1 MNLQVEVGK
10 DFKFLKN
17 ILLSKS
23 KDNYPY
29 TMDDFFD
36 VDKDIFGRTT
46 NLKNSFILFF
56 KFNNNIIGT
65 YAAKKLPVLVFYEY
79 ITGVAEHRADHRVN
93 LKLNTWETNSWYS
106 SCQWIDL
113 KYRGS
118 EYGVYLDKFK
128 KNLVFDLFS
137 GDINYALHK
146 ERLTNYHL
154 KNLRYT
160 NSDYLMTYDNG
171 IGGAGT
177 QEDTKY
183 NICYINKQQW
193 KNVKELY

>member
-1 MNLQVEVGK
+1 MNFQVEVSK
-10 DFKFLKN
+10 DFKYLKN

-36 VDKDIFGRTT
+36 VDKDIFSCTT

-56 KFNNNIIGT
+56 KLDNNIIGT

-79 ITGVAEHRADHRVN
+79 ITGVADHRAN

-128 KNLVFDLFS
+128 KNLVFDLFN

-177 QEDTKY
+177 QEDKQY